1 MCNGRTYN
9 TTVVANY
16 VEMYQEIPDVDKL
29 DGAVLKAKAKEAAHK
44 ARVRHIADNVMTLM
58 EKGDDVSIADI

>member
-29 DGAVLKAKAKEAAHK
+29 DGVPE
-44 ARVRHIADNVMTLM
+44 
-58 EKGDDVSIADI
+58 EVSTQ